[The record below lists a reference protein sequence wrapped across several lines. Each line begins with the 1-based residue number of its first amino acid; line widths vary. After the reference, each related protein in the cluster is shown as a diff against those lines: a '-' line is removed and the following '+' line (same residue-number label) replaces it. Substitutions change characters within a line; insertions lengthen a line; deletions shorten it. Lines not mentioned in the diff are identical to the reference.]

1 MRKRVLILDDDES
14 NAEALALIMQEE
26 GYEALSIISA
36 TDLLQTI
43 TDFNPHILLLDI
55 QLGTYDG
62 RILCR
67 NLKQQ
72 AATKHLPIILISAML
87 SSQLTETN
95 ANEDGM
101 INKPFEIDELIS
113 MVERLLK
120 LP

>member
-1 MRKRVLILDDDES
+1 MLILDDDDS

-36 TDLLQTI
+36 SDLFQTI

-62 RILCR
+62 RIICR

-72 AATKHLPIILISAML
+72 AATKYLPIILISAML